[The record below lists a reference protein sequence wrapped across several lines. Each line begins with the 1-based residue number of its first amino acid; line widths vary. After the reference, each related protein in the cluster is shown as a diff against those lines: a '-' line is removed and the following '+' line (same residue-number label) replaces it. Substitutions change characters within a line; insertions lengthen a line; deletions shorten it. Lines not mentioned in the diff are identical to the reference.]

1 MNQGANIPEMDEPME
16 VAALWCMRLS
26 DDDMSE
32 AEWSAFEDWQIVP
45 ENAALLAHATMVWQA
60 SGDVGDRPE
69 IIPLRAEALSE
80 YYAFNQARW
89 SGGAKRNWYIW
100 GALAACLALV
110 FAITLVSFR
119 GQTQVIETGIGE
131 RRVTALSDTSKVS
144 LDALTEVDVV
154 MDDGAREIE
163 LKHGRAKFDV
173 ARDPLRPFRV
183 NAGDKMIVAIGT
195 SFSVEL
201 VGKEV
206 RIILYEGQVEVRDR
220 DDLTAK
226 PEVISKN
233 RQTMTPGTQ
242 LVDTVGSNEPGK
254 LTAFEP
260 AQSLSWEHGLL
271 SFSGD
276 TLTSAVEQMNR
287 YSERKIRIGDSAIV
301 RIPVDGEFE
310 AGNIDAF
317 AEGMATLYG
326 LRVTANETEIILTR
340 R

>member
-1 MNQGANIPEMDEPME
+1 MNQGANNPEMDDPME

-26 DDDMSE
+26 DGDMSE
-32 AEWSAFEDWQIVP
+32 AEWSAFEDWQADP
-45 ENAALLAHATMVWQA
+45 ENAVLLERAIMVWQA
-60 SGDVGDRPE
+60 SGDVGDSPA

-80 YYAFNQARW
+80 YHALNQARW
-89 SGGAKRNWYIW
+89 SKGSKRSWYAG

-110 FAITLVSFR
+110 FAVTFVSWR
-119 GQTQVIETGIGE
+119 GQAQVIETGIGE
-131 RRVTALSDTSKVS
+131 RRIAALSDTSKVS
-144 LDALTEVDVV
+144 LDAATEIDVA
-154 MDDGAREIE
+154 MGDSAREIE
-163 LKHGRAKFDV
+163 LKQGRAKFDV

-206 RIILYEGQVEVRDR
+206 RVILYEGQVEVRDR
-220 DDLTAK
+220 NDLSAK
-226 PEVISKN
+226 PEVIAKN
-233 RQTMTPGTQ
+233 RQIMKPGTQ
-242 LVDTVGSNEPGK
+242 LVDTLGSDEPGK
-254 LTAFEP
+254 LTALESAP
-260 AQSLSWEHGLL
+260 SLSWEHGLL

-287 YSERKIRIGDSAIV
+287 YSERKIRVGDSAIA
-301 RIPVDGEFE
+301 RISVDGEFE

-317 AEGMATLYG
+317 AEGIATLYD